1 MKFICTSHDEAIAKL
16 EELYD
21 LKLIDINDFWNTIND
36 AMALIK
42 EAKESGIRMEAGL
55 DRKRNR
61 IEQLENEVSSLEKE
75 ALYLKN
81 QVEDIPYLEDKVRV
95 LQIQLEEITNATV
108 RT

>member
-1 MKFICTSHDEAIAKL
+1 MKLICTSHDEAIAKL

-21 LKLIDINDFWNTIND
+21 LKLIDINDFWDTIND

-61 IEQLENEVSSLEKE
+61 IEQLEEEVSSLENE
-75 ALYLKN
+75 VAYLKN
-81 QVEDIPYLEDKVRV
+81 QVEEISYLEDKVRT
-95 LQIQLEEITNATV
+95 LELQLEENNQ
-108 RT
+108 